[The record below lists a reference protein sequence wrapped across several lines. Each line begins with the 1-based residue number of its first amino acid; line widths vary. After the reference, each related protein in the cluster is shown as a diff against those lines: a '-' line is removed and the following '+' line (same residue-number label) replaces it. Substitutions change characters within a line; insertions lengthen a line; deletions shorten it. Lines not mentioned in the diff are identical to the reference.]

1 MEKTKTQTQLQE
13 DIQTMS
19 FNMGQI
25 SLVDNIL
32 SEEFE
37 NVDELF
43 MFIRVWKSKLD
54 KDIEKMDLRYEAQN

>member
-32 SEEFE
+32 SEDFE
-37 NVDELF
+37 SVDELF